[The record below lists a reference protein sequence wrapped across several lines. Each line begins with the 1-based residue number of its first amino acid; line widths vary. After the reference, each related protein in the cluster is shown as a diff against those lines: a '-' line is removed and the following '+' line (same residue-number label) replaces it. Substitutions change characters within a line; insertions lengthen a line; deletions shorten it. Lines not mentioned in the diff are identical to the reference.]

1 MEWQQVI
8 NLVAGTA
15 LAVFG
20 WFCRQIW
27 DSVQALKEDIKRIE
41 VELPTNY
48 VRRSEIDQRFD
59 KIETILNKIFD
70 RLDDKAD
77 KV

>member
-1 MEWQQVI
+1 MEWQYVI
-8 NLVAGTA
+8 NFIAGTA
-15 LAVFG
+15 IAVFG

-41 VELPTNY
+41 VDLPTHY
-48 VRRSEIDQRFD
+48 VRRVEIDARFD

-70 RLDDKAD
+70 RLED
-77 KV
+77 KVDKS